1 MYYLKSESCRPNFD
15 KKLSMNYIAIVDDN
29 KSLCSTLKDKLSRFA
44 DFEVLFTAE
53 NGKDFLKE
61 MKEARNAIEPDVVLM
76 DIDMP
81 IMNGIDA
88 VGEAKLRFPKT
99 KYLMLTIFD
108 EDEKIFNAI
117 KAGADG
123 YLLKDEP
130 IEKIKEAIDNLLK
143 NEGAPMSPSIAR
155 KVLNLLTNTKQ
166 YLSKS
171 DKIQSENDYNL
182 TDRET
187 EILTLLV
194 DGFEYKEIAQKL
206 GLSPNTIRNNIS
218 KIYNKLHVSSR
229 MQAAKVIKR
238 L

>member
-1 MYYLKSESCRPNFD
+1 MSIT
-15 KKLSMNYIAIVDDN
+15 YIAIVDDN
-29 KSLCSTLKDKLSRFA
+29 RNLRNTLKEKLNQYNHYK
-44 DFEVLFTAE
+44 VLFVAE
-53 NGKDFLKE
+53 NGKDFLE
-61 MKEARNAIEPDVVLM
+61 AMREARLNIEPDVVLM

-88 VGEAKLRFPKT
+88 VTEGKLRYSKT

-108 EDEKIFNAI
+108 DDEKIFNAI

-130 IEKIKEAIDNLLK
+130 IEKIKEAIDNILR

-155 KVLNLLTNTKQ
+155 KMLNMLSNTEQHFIKTEKTQ
-166 YLSKS
+166 T
-171 DKIQSENDYNL
+171 ENEYNL

-194 DGFEYKEIAQKL
+194 DGLEYKEIAQKL
-206 GLSPNTIRNNIS
+206 GLSPNTIRNNVT
-218 KIYNKLHVSSR
+218 KIYDKLHVTSR
-229 MQAAKVIKR
+229 MQAAKLMKKR
-238 L
+238 